1 MSYISLTDSY
11 KLRYLVIVLNFIILH
26 DRLSWYSKNVNKNTI
41 FYESLPIKKTCYFL
55 LNKTRINT
63 TPKSDKDEL

>member
-41 FYESLPIKKTCYFL
+41 FYESLPIKKHVIFY
-55 LNKTRINT
+55 
-63 TPKSDKDEL
+63 